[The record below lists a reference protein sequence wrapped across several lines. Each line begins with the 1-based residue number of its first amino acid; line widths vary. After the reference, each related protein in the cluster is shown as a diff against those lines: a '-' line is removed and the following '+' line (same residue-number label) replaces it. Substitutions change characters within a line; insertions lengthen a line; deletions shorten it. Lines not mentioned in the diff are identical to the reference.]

1 MPRVRLP
8 SLLLVEERLL
18 EAEYFARRL
27 RRLWGAPFGYELNAF
42 LSAARSVTFL
52 MQKEMA
58 HVPGF
63 PDWWAE
69 KQRELKADS
78 VARFFLELRNFS
90 QKEGRISL
98 VGSGS
103 DRAGRRWSYRFA
115 GNAAPVP
122 PQLPCRDAAGCCRE
136 HVAKLATVLISCA
149 EAFPY
154 ATCPRR
160 ALTPEGVRALG
171 LSIVDIETT
180 LGFPRGWT
188 DIGDRAVES
197 DRLRVLREH
206 VDGLDFDALRRL
218 SRWKPKATVIPE
230 HGSAALSEAI
240 ATSLVLPLEGR
251 RRVAVGN
258 MDASVPLGQVA
269 SLG

>member
-1 MPRVRLP
+1 MPRVRLS

-27 RRLWGAPFGYELNAF
+27 RRVWSAPFGYELNAF

-63 PDWWAE
+63 PDWWAG
-69 KQRELKADS
+69 KQRQLKADP
-78 VARFFLELRNFS
+78 VAWFFLELRNFS
-90 QKEGRISL
+90 QKQGRISL

-103 DRAGRRWSYRFA
+103 GRAGRRWSYRFA

-122 PQLPCRDAAGCCRE
+122 PQLLCRDAADCCRE
-136 HVAKLATVLISCA
+136 HVANLATVVLGCT

-160 ALTPEGVRALG
+160 ALTPEGGRGLG
-171 LSIVDIETT
+171 LSIEDIETI

-188 DIGDRAVES
+188 DIGDRGVER

-206 VDGLDFDALRRL
+206 VDGLDFNALRRL
-218 SRWKPKATVIPE
+218 SLWKPKTTLISE
-230 HGSAALSEAI
+230 HGSTALSEAI
-240 ATSLVLPLEGR
+240 ATSLVQQMER
-251 RRVAVGN
+251 RRQQAQG
-258 MDASVPLGQVA
+258 ASTMT
-269 SLG
+269 